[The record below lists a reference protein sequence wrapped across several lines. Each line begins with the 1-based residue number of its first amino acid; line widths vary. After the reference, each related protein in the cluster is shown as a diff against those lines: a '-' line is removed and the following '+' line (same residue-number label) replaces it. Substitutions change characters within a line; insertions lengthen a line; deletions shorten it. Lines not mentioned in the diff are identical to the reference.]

1 MDRKMP
7 SSIDYSDVLPLSVPA
22 QSRRRKFFPVNG
34 GEFRDN
40 GNNEIHDGQVCQYE
54 RNIFREAS
62 QE

>member
-1 MDRKMP
+1 MEAMDRKMP

-40 GNNEIHDGQVCQYE
+40 GNNEIRTYRESNTYINDG
-54 RNIFREAS
+54 FL
-62 QE
+62 